1 MADPLLSTLDS
12 SINDE
17 ELVTSNPL
25 GIVTNR
31 WIAFRLPN
39 RPALIILSLDSITS
53 LQIIWT
59 TNPGLLVIAGGL
71 FLIGAGAYCSKT
83 GVATAA
89 VIGFLGI
96 IFLTAYLAGW
106 RGSVVFATTRD
117 TVETSL
123 GNTQDA
129 RDLARAAT
137 AAIADIDKREL
148 GQVEL
153 DILDLEIKEID
164 AEVLATLN

>member
-1 MADPLLSTLDS
+1 MVDPLISSLES
-12 SINDE
+12 SIDGE

-25 GIVTNR
+25 GVVTNR
-31 WIAFRLPN
+31 WIAFRLPH
-39 RPALIILSLDSITS
+39 RAARMVLPLDSINR
-53 LQIIWT
+53 LQVIRT
-59 TNPGLLVIAGGL
+59 TNPGLLVIAGAL
-71 FLIGAGAYCSKT
+71 SLISAGAYCSKT

-96 IFLTAYLAGW
+96 IFLTAYLAGR

-117 TVETSL
+117 TVETGL

-164 AEVLATLN
+164 AEVTASSN